1 MPRGRPRRQSRCCP
15 RLARF
20 CFGDEK
26 EANSRFWNARTDG
39 SSRAGEECLEDKMTE
54 FLAGFALPAEVGAPG
69 HGLRAIAVAVFAVDI
84 ARLCRPCWL
93 AEESVR
99 TSYRY
104 ALSAYP
110 SKQRASSQ
118 RLDLGS
124 PCIVRCTALPF
135 SHLSRILLVM
145 QPTIFGTYLAHSGVL
160 SES

>member
-1 MPRGRPRRQSRCCP
+1 MPRGRARRQSRCCP

-84 ARLCRPCWL
+84 ARLCRPCGL
-93 AEESVR
+93 AEGSVR

-118 RLDLGS
+118 RLDLGY
-124 PCIVRCTALPF
+124 PCIVRCPALSF
-135 SHLSRILLVM
+135 SHLSRILSSCNR
-145 QPTIFGTYLAHSGVL
+145 PSSGHTSL
-160 SES
+160 TPEC